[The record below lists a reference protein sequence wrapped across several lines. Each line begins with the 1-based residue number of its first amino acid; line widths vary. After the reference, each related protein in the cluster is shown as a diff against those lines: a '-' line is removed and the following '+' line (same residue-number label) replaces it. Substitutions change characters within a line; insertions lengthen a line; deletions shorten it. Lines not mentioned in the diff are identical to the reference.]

1 MARYPGTQ
9 FVLRDHSDASAAV
22 PIQQVS
28 NSAPVYMTT
37 FRAPKGPEDMLL
49 VDGQRFYNLYG
60 SQDKIKFN
68 TYKQPLLQA
77 SMDINEGARLI
88 SKRAVLDSAMLG
100 NATVGVVLSKQVD
113 VTFTKNADGY
123 INAATFGATKKYVLR
138 PVVVSIKDR
147 ANTPGDTTFVEGK
160 FMYKT
165 HKDTI
170 SSDIEMKETLAM
182 NTGLVGVYTN
192 GTSTENIP
200 LDNGTWDNDEYTAG
214 AILNGNS
221 NEVEFTTPSGT
232 GTVNADYSG
241 AETDEEKAQVQ
252 AEFLSTVYAAANGGE
267 YFFPLFSIFDN
278 GRGASLKNYAIVF
291 DINTSKSIGKAVYT
305 LKVAD
310 SATGRTLET
319 YAFTVNP
326 YSRNT
331 NTGYTFDIESAV
343 NLKSDQIKV
352 KYYYDS
358 YDKLMQIINDELS
371 ITNEYLFDDAD
382 CLFDHDL
389 SGNTLVDNRIARGA
403 TADLYSLANSSANN
417 LDIGDENLTYYY
429 YNYKTRSKQNIF
441 ENLRYGSDGVIDS
454 NVYTTTVT
462 VKANVGD
469 VPPVYD
475 TATTPQAITTL
486 AAGTTANVGFMV
498 AGETAETH
506 TKCTAAINLLKLI
519 PELGINFSG
528 ADFETGDD
536 HSSATKLKVATT
548 GGGYVYVSA
557 VVTKVQNG
565 TAASTYKY
573 DVTVTVQEYSW
584 DLSYQNQY
592 RKFFDGQF
600 DRDIFNLDV
609 WFPNCVFDANYD
621 KKVKLAIQ
629 KLAAYR
635 GDFFVYLDL
644 NTDVKAYEDV
654 ERLIN
659 VIDDDNEF
667 PPEEEATNYYVHDR
681 NCAVTSIYGDIRDP
695 YSNKQITVTATY
707 ALSRLMV
714 KHFINGVG
722 RPFAGQG
729 YGIIFTDFI
738 EGTVNYIPKI
748 YPSSAMTS
756 RSYIGDTYPSDD
768 ETIVNEKQQ
777 MTDLKV
783 NYGSYY
789 NGVFT
794 MDTEFTLNPKDS
806 DFSYINNIM
815 LVHQVMQAVR
825 KACPA
830 SRYKFI
836 DNNDLSTYQRSVEE
850 VLKVFRSK
858 FAALRFKYVQDEN
871 SVANKIYYAAIEVVF
886 RPFAQA
892 EIFTITALNYSTLS
906 SDVTTV

>member
-1 MARYPGTQ
+1 
-9 FVLRDHSDASAAV
+9 
-22 PIQQVS
+22 
-28 NSAPVYMTT
+28 
-37 FRAPKGPEDMLL
+37 
-49 VDGQRFYNLYG
+49 
-60 SQDKIKFN
+60 
-68 TYKQPLLQA
+68 
-77 SMDINEGARLI
+77 
-88 SKRAVLDSAMLG
+88 
-100 NATVGVVLSKQVD
+100 
-113 VTFTKNADGY
+113 
-123 INAATFGATKKYVLR
+123 
-138 PVVVSIKDR
+138 
-147 ANTPGDTTFVEGK
+147 
-160 FMYKT
+160 MYKT

-170 SSDIEMKETLAM
+170 SNEIEMKETLAM
-182 NTGLVGVYTN
+182 NTGLVGVYTS
-192 GTSTENIP
+192 GTTTENIP
-200 LDNGTWDNDEYTAG
+200 LDNGTWAEDVYTAG
-214 AILNGNS
+214 SILNGNS
-221 NEVEFTTPSGT
+221 NEVAFTAPT
-232 GTVNADYSG
+232 GTVTAPDYSE
-241 AETDEEKAQVQ
+241 ATTDEQKAKIQ
-252 AEFLSTVYAAANGGE
+252 AKFLSAVYAAANGGE

-291 DINTSKSIGKAVYT
+291 DVNTSKSIGKAVYT

-310 SATGRTLET
+310 SVTGRTLET

-331 NTGYTFDIESAV
+331 STGYTFDIESAV

-358 YDKLMQIINDELS
+358 YDKLMQTINDELS

-403 TADLYSLANSSANN
+403 TADLHSLANSSANN
-417 LDIGDENLTYYY
+417 LDSGDENITYYY

-441 ENLRYGSDGVIDS
+441 ENLRYGSDGVIDN
-454 NVYTTTVT
+454 NVFTTTVT
-462 VKANVGD
+462 TKANVGD
-469 VPPVYD
+469 VPQVYD
-475 TATTPQAITTL
+475 SSAQAITTL
-486 AAGTTANVGFMV
+486 AAGAKANLGFMV
-498 AGETAETH
+498 TGETATTH

-548 GGGYVYVSA
+548 GGGYFYVSA

-565 TAASTYKY
+565 TETDTFKY
-573 DVTVTVQEYSW
+573 DLTVTVQEYSW

-659 VIDDDNEF
+659 VVGDDNEF
-667 PPEEEATNYYVHDR
+667 PPEEEATNFYIHDR

>member
-1 MARYPGTQ
+1 MARYPGAQ
-9 FVLRDHSDASAAV
+9 FVLRDRSDASAAV
-22 PIQQVS
+22 PLQQVS
-28 NSAPVYMTT
+28 NSAPVFMTS

-49 VDGQRFYNLYG
+49 VEGQRFYNLYG
-60 SQDKIKFN
+60 SQDKMKFN
-68 TYKQPLLQA
+68 TYGQPLLQA

-88 SKRAVLDSAMLG
+88 AKRAVLDSAKLG

-113 VTFTKNADGY
+113 VTFTKNEDGY
-123 INAATFGATKKYVLR
+123 INAATFGTTTKYVLR
-138 PVVVSIKDR
+138 PVVVSIKDT
-147 ANTPGDTTFVEGK
+147 ANTPGDSSFVESK

-170 SSDIEMKETLAM
+170 SNEIEMKETLAM
-182 NTGLVGVYTN
+182 NTGLVGVYTS
-192 GTSTENIP
+192 GTTTENIP
-200 LDNGTWDNDEYTAG
+200 LDNGTWAEDVYTAG
-214 AILNGNS
+214 SILNGNS
-221 NEVEFTTPSGT
+221 NEVAFTGPTGTATTP
-232 GTVNADYSG
+232 DYST
-241 AETDEEKAQVQ
+241 ATTDEQKAKIQ
-252 AEFLSTVYAAANGGE
+252 AKFLSAVYAAANGGE

-291 DINTSKSIGKAVYT
+291 DVNTSKSIGKAVYT

-310 SATGRTLET
+310 SVTGRTLET

-331 NTGYTFDIESAV
+331 STGYTFDIESAV

-358 YDKLMQIINDELS
+358 YDKLMQTINDELS

-403 TADLYSLANSSANN
+403 TADLYSLANSSTNN
-417 LDIGDENLTYYY
+417 LDIGDDNLTYYY

-454 NVYTTTVT
+454 NVYATTVT
-462 VKANVGD
+462 TKVNVGD
-469 VPPVYD
+469 VPQVYD
-475 TATTPQAITTL
+475 SSANAITTL
-486 AAGTTANVGFMV
+486 AAGATANLGFMV
-498 AGETAETH
+498 TGETATTH

-536 HSSATKLKVATT
+536 HSSATKLKVSTT
-548 GGGYVYVSA
+548 GGGYFYVSA

-565 TAASTYKY
+565 TETDTFKY
-573 DVTVTVQEYSW
+573 DLTVTVQEYSW

-659 VIDDDNEF
+659 VVGDDNEF
-667 PPEEEATNYYVHDR
+667 PPDEEATNFYIHDR

-836 DNNDLSTYQRSVEE
+836 DNNDLSTYQRSVDE

>member
-9 FVLRDHSDASAAV
+9 FVLRDRSEASATV

-28 NSAPVYMTT
+28 NSAPVFMTT

-49 VDGQRFYNLYG
+49 VAGQRFYNLYG

-88 SKRAVLDSAMLG
+88 AKRAVLDSAKLA
-100 NATVGVVLSKQVD
+100 NATVGIMLSKQLD
-113 VTFTKNADGY
+113 VRFTKNEDGY
-123 INAATFGATKKYVLR
+123 IKDATFGDTKKYVLR
-138 PVVVSIKDR
+138 PVIVSIKD
-147 ANTPGDTTFVEGK
+147 NTNTSSNSAIVEGK
-160 FMYKT
+160 FMYNT
-165 HKDTI
+165 HKDKI
-170 SSDIEMKETLAM
+170 SYDIAMGESLKM

-192 GTSTENIP
+192 GTTTENIP
-200 LDNGTWDNDEYTAG
+200 LDNGTWTNNNYTAG
-214 AILNGNS
+214 VIANGNS
-221 NEVEFTTPSGT
+221 SEVVYTDPTGT
-232 GTVNADYSG
+232 GTVTADYSE
-241 AETDEEKAQVQ
+241 ATTDEQKTLVQ
-252 AEFLSTVYAAANGGE
+252 TKFLSTVYAAANGGE
-267 YFFPLFSIFDN
+267 YFFPLFTIFDN
-278 GRGASLKNYAIVF
+278 GRGVSLKNYAIVF
-291 DINTSKSIGKAVYT
+291 DVNTSKAINKAVYT
-305 LKVAD
+305 LKISD
-310 SATGRTLET
+310 SVTGRTLET

-358 YDKLMQIINDELS
+358 YDKLLQLINDELS
-371 ITNEYLFDDAD
+371 INNEYLFDDAD
-382 CLFDHDL
+382 CLFGYDL
-389 SGNTLVDNRIARGA
+389 SGTTLVDNRVTRGA
-403 TADLYSLANSSANN
+403 TSDLYCVSNSTANN
-417 LDIGDENLTYYY
+417 LDSGDANITYYY

-441 ENLRYGSDGVIDS
+441 ENLRYGDDGVID
-454 NVYTTTVT
+454 NTVYTTTIAT
-462 VKANVGD
+462 RAALGATAQ
-469 VPPVYD
+469 VYD
-475 TATTPQAITTL
+475 STGTAVTTI
-486 AAGTTANVGFMV
+486 AAGSKVNLGFMV
-498 AGETAETH
+498 TGETEATH
-506 TKCTAAINLLKLI
+506 DKCDAAINLLKLAG
-519 PELGINFSG
+519 LNINFSG
-528 ADFETGDD
+528 ADFVVDAQNPEE
-536 HSSATKLKVATT
+536 HSSATKLKVAST
-548 GGGYVYVSA
+548 GGGYYYISA
-557 VVTKVQNG
+557 ELTRAQAVDTL
-565 TAASTYKY
+565 YKY
-573 DVTVTVQEYSW
+573 DATITIQEYSW

-592 RKFFDGQF
+592 RKFFNGQF

-644 NTDVKAYEDV
+644 NSDVKTYDDV
-654 ERLIN
+654 NTLIN
-659 VIDDDNEF
+659 VVDDENEF
-667 PPEEEATNYYVHDR
+667 PPDEEATNYYIHDR

-707 ALSRLMV
+707 GLSRLMV
-714 KHFINGVG
+714 SHFINGVG

-729 YGIIFTDFI
+729 YNIVLPEFI
-738 EGTVNYIPKI
+738 EGTINYIPKI

-768 ETIVNEKQQ
+768 ETIINEKQK

-850 VLKVFRSK
+850 VLKVFRPK

-906 SDVTTV
+906 SNVTTV

>member
-9 FVLRDHSDASAAV
+9 FVLRDHSNATAAV

-49 VDGQRFYNLYG
+49 VAGQRFYNLYG

-88 SKRAVLDSAMLG
+88 SKRAVLDSAKLA
-100 NATVGVVLSKQVD
+100 NATVGVMLSKQVD
-113 VTFTKNADGY
+113 VTFTKNEDGY
-123 INAATFGATKKYVLR
+123 VSGATFGETQKYVLR
-138 PVVVSIKDR
+138 PVIVSVADR
-147 ANTPGDTTFVEGK
+147 ANTETVSNLEETK
-160 FMYKT
+160 YQYST
-165 HKDTI
+165 HRNSI
-170 SSDIEMKETLAM
+170 INDIEMIESLGIE
-182 NTGLVGVYTN
+182 TGLTGTYTN
-192 GTSTENIP
+192 GTVTETIP
-200 LDNGTWDNDEYTAG
+200 
-214 AILNGNS
+214 ILNG
-221 NEVEFTTPSGT
+221 EVVEDSVTHVREYVT
-232 GTVNADYSG
+232 GTVKNGNSSDVTYTDASRTAVTAPDYTG
-241 AETDEEKAQVQ
+241 AT
-252 AEFLSTVYAAANGGE
+252 TAAAKELVQKDFLTDVYDSAQGGE
-267 YFFPLFSIFDN
+267 YFFPLFTIFDN
-278 GRGASLKNYAIVF
+278 GRGVSLKNYAIVF
-291 DINTSKSIGKAVYT
+291 DVVTSKSINKAVYT

-319 YAFTVNP
+319 FAFTINP

-343 NLKSDQIKV
+343 NLKSDQIFV
-352 KYYYDS
+352 KYHYDS
-358 YDKLMQIINDELS
+358 YDKLLQVIADELG
-371 ITNEYLFDDAD
+371 IVNEYLFDDAD

-389 SGNTLVDNRIARGA
+389 SGNTLPSNRAMRG
-403 TADLYSLANSSANN
+403 TGNADLYSLADNSTNNIDAN
-417 LDIGDENLTYYY
+417 DASLTYYY
-429 YNYKTRSKQNIF
+429 YNYKVRSKQNIF
-441 ENLRYGSDGVIDS
+441 ENLLYGNDGEIDTS
-454 NVYTTTVT
+454 VYVVENVSKENIDNMTGVYDSSGTAITEVASPT
-462 VKANVGD
+462 VKALGFKFSGE
-469 VPPVYD
+469 
-475 TATTPQAITTL
+475 TATTHTKLDASIAL
-486 AAGTTANVGFMV
+486 LKAAGVTVNFGGIDFAKTDASTLWVNTSGGSYYILSANI
-498 AGETAETH
+498 
-506 TKCTAAINLLKLI
+506 TAASD
-519 PELGINFSG
+519 G
-528 ADFETGDD
+528 
-536 HSSATKLKVATT
+536 TT
-548 GGGYVYVSA
+548 
-557 VVTKVQNG
+557 T
-565 TAASTYKY
+565 STYKY
-573 DVTVTVQEYSW
+573 SVTVQIQEYSW
-584 DLSYQNQY
+584 ELSYQNQY
-592 RKFFDGQF
+592 RKFFNGNF

-635 GDFFVYLDL
+635 GDFLVYLDL
-644 NTDVKAYEDV
+644 NTDVKTFGDV
-654 ERLIN
+654 DRLIN
-659 VIDDDNEF
+659 TIDDDNEF
-667 PPEEEATNYYVHDR
+667 PVDENATNYYIHDR

-695 YSNKQITVTATY
+695 YTNKQITVTATY

-714 KHFINGVG
+714 RHFINGVG

-748 YPSSAMTS
+748 YPTDAMTS

-768 ETIVNEKQQ
+768 ETIRNEKQM

-789 NGVFT
+789 NGTFT
-794 MDTEFTLNPKDS
+794 MDTEFTLNPADS
-806 DFSYINNIM
+806 EFSYINNIM

-858 FAALRFKYVQDEN
+858 FASLKFKYVQDEN

>member
-28 NSAPVYMTT
+28 NSAPVFMTT
-37 FRAPKGPEDMLL
+37 FRAPKGSEDMLL
-49 VDGQRFYNLYG
+49 VEGQRFYNLYG

-88 SKRAVLDSAMLG
+88 SKRAVLDSAMLA
-100 NATVGVVLSKQVD
+100 NATIGVILSKQVD
-113 VTFTKNADGY
+113 VIFTKNTDGY
-123 INAATFGATKKYVLR
+123 IKDATFGGTAKYVLR
-138 PVVVSIKDR
+138 PVVVSVKDR
-147 ANTPGDTTFVEGK
+147 ANTIGDSSIVESK
-160 FMYKT
+160 FMYKI

-170 SSDIEMKETLAM
+170 TGDIEMNEALAM
-182 NTGLVGVYTN
+182 NTGLVGVYTD
-192 GTSTENIP
+192 GTTTENIP
-200 LDNGTWDNDEYTAG
+200 LDNGKYTNHVHTAG
-214 AILNGNS
+214 SILNGNS
-221 NEVEFTTPSGT
+221 NGVTFTSPSGT
-232 GTVNADYSG
+232 GTTVVANYDDAS
-241 AETDEEKAQVQ
+241 TDAEKAQVQ
-252 AEFLSTVYAAANGGE
+252 AEFLASTYESANGGE

-278 GRGASLKNYAIVF
+278 GRGTSLKNYAIVF
-291 DINTSKSIGKAVYT
+291 DANTSKSIGKAVYT
-305 LKVAD
+305 LKIAD
-310 SATGRTLET
+310 SVTGRTLES
-319 YAFTVNP
+319 YAFTINP

-358 YDKLMQIINDELS
+358 YDKLMQTINDELS

-389 SGNTLVDNRIARGA
+389 SGNTLVDNRVARGA
-403 TADLYSLANSSANN
+403 TADLYCLANSSTNN
-417 LDIGDENLTYYY
+417 LDSGNENITYYY

-441 ENLRYGSDGVIDS
+441 ENLRYGSDGEIDTT
-454 NVYTTTVT
+454 VYTTTIT
-462 VKANVGD
+462 TKANVGD
-469 VPPVYD
+469 TAQVYD
-475 TATTPQAITTL
+475 SSAQAITTL
-486 AAGTTANVGFMV
+486 AAGTTANLGFMV
-498 AGETAETH
+498 TGESAGTH

-528 ADFETGDD
+528 ADFKTGDN

-548 GGGYVYVSA
+548 GGGYYYISA
-557 VVTKVQNG
+557 VITKVQAG
-565 TAASTYKY
+565 TETNTYKY
-573 DVTVTVQEYSW
+573 DLTVTVQEYSW

-644 NTDVKAYEDV
+644 NTDVKAFVDV
-654 ERLIN
+654 ENQIN
-659 VIDDDNEF
+659 VADSDNEF
-667 PPEEEATNYYVHDR
+667 PPNEKATNFYIHDR

-695 YSNKQITVTATY
+695 YSNKQITVTAPY
-707 ALSRLMV
+707 SLSKLMV
-714 KHFINGVG
+714 KHYINGVG

-729 YGIIFTDFI
+729 YGIVLSDFI
-738 EGTVNYIPKI
+738 EGTINYIPKI

-768 ETIVNEKQQ
+768 ETIINEKQQ

-794 MDTEFTLNPKDS
+794 MDTEFTLNPKES

-858 FAALRFKYVQDEN
+858 FAALRFKYVQDDN

>member
-9 FVLRDHSDASAAV
+9 FVLRDRSEASATV

-28 NSAPVYMTT
+28 NSAPVFMTT

-49 VDGQRFYNLYG
+49 VEGQRFYNLYG

-88 SKRAVLDSAMLG
+88 AKRAVLDSAKLG

-113 VTFTKNADGY
+113 VTFTKNDNGY
-123 INAATFGATKKYVLR
+123 IKDATFGATVKYVLR
-138 PVVVSIKDR
+138 PVVVSIKDN
-147 ANTPGDTTFVEGK
+147 ANTPGDSSFVESK

-170 SSDIEMKETLAM
+170 SNEIEMKETLAM
-182 NTGLVGVYTN
+182 STGLVGIYTS
-192 GTSTENIP
+192 GTTTENIP
-200 LDNGTWDNDEYTAG
+200 LDNGTWDDDEYTAG
-214 AILNGNS
+214 SILNGNS
-221 NEVEFTTPSGT
+221 NEVEFTAPSGT

-241 AETDEEKAQVQ
+241 AVTDADKAQVQ
-252 AEFLSTVYAAANGGE
+252 SEFLSTVYASANGGE

-291 DINTSKSIGKAVYT
+291 DVNTSKSIGKAVYT

-310 SATGRTLET
+310 SVTGRTLET

-331 NTGYTFDIESAV
+331 STGYTFDIESAV

-358 YDKLMQIINDELS
+358 YDKLMQTINDELS

-417 LDIGDENLTYYY
+417 LDSGDNNLTYYY

-454 NVYTTTVT
+454 SVYTTTIT
-462 VKANVGD
+462 TKANVGD
-469 VPPVYD
+469 VPQVYD
-475 TATTPQAITTL
+475 SSANAITTL
-486 AAGTTANVGFMV
+486 AAGATANLGFMV
-498 AGETAETH
+498 TGETATTH
-506 TKCTAAINLLKLI
+506 TNCTAAINLLKLI

-528 ADFETGDD
+528 ADFEIGDD

-548 GGGYVYVSA
+548 GGGYFYVSA

-565 TAASTYKY
+565 AETDTYKY
-573 DVTVTVQEYSW
+573 DLTVTVQEYSW

-659 VIDDDNEF
+659 VVGDDNEF
-667 PPEEEATNYYVHDR
+667 PPDEEATNFYIHDR
-681 NCAVTSIYGDIRDP
+681 NCSVTSIYGDIRDP

>member
-1 MARYPGTQ
+1 
-9 FVLRDHSDASAAV
+9 
-22 PIQQVS
+22 
-28 NSAPVYMTT
+28 
-37 FRAPKGPEDMLL
+37 MLL
-49 VDGQRFYNLYG
+49 VEGQRFYNLYG
-60 SQDKIKFN
+60 SQDKMKFN
-68 TYKQPLLQA
+68 TYGQPLLQA

-88 SKRAVLDSAMLG
+88 AKRAVLDSAKLG

-113 VTFTKNADGY
+113 VTFTKNEDGY
-123 INAATFGATKKYVLR
+123 INAATFGTTDKYVLR
-138 PVVVSIKDR
+138 PVVVSIKDT
-147 ANTPGDTTFVEGK
+147 ANTPGVASFVESK

-170 SSDIEMKETLAM
+170 SNDIEMKETLAM
-182 NTGLVGVYTN
+182 NTGLVGIYTS
-192 GTSTENIP
+192 GTTTENIP
-200 LDNGTWDNDEYTAG
+200 LDNGTWELNSETGDYDYVAG
-214 AILNGNS
+214 TIKNGNS
-221 NEVEFTTPSGT
+221 TEVTFDGAGTPIAPPDYSAATTP
-232 GTVNADYSG
+232 
-241 AETDEEKAQVQ
+241 EEKAKIQ
-252 AEFLSTVYAAANGGE
+252 ARFLSDVYPRANGGE

-291 DINTSKSIGKAVYT
+291 DVNTSKSIGKAVYT
-305 LKVAD
+305 LKIAD
-310 SATGRTLET
+310 SVTGRTLET
-319 YAFTVNP
+319 YAFTINP

-331 NTGYTFDIESAV
+331 STGYTFDIESAV

-358 YDKLMQIINDELS
+358 YDKLMQTINDELS

-403 TADLYSLANSSANN
+403 TADLYSLANSSTNN
-417 LDIGDENLTYYY
+417 LDSGDANIAYYY

-462 VKANVGD
+462 TKVNVGD
-469 VPPVYD
+469 VPQVYD
-475 TATTPQAITTL
+475 GSGNPITTL
-486 AAGTTANVGFMV
+486 AAGATANLGFLRPG
-498 AGETAETH
+498 ATSPYPE
-506 TKCTAAINLLKLI
+506 CTASINLLKLI
-519 PELGINFSG
+519 PELGINFG
-528 ADFETGDD
+528 NTDFEYGDD
-536 HSSATKLKVATT
+536 HSSEIKLKVATT
-548 GGGYVYVSA
+548 GGGYFYISA
-557 VVTKVQNG
+557 VITKVQNG
-565 TAASTYKY
+565 VETGTYKY
-573 DVTVTVQEYSW
+573 DLTVTVQEYSW

-659 VIDDDNEF
+659 VVGDDNEF
-667 PPEEEATNYYVHDR
+667 PPDEEATNFYIHDR

-729 YGIIFTDFI
+729 YLYRLHRG
-738 EGTVNYIPKI
+738 YCKLH
-748 YPSSAMTS
+748 S
-756 RSYIGDTYPSDD
+756 
-768 ETIVNEKQQ
+768 
-777 MTDLKV
+777 
-783 NYGSYY
+783 
-789 NGVFT
+789 
-794 MDTEFTLNPKDS
+794 
-806 DFSYINNIM
+806 
-815 LVHQVMQAVR
+815 
-825 KACPA
+825 
-830 SRYKFI
+830 
-836 DNNDLSTYQRSVEE
+836 
-850 VLKVFRSK
+850 
-858 FAALRFKYVQDEN
+858 
-871 SVANKIYYAAIEVVF
+871 
-886 RPFAQA
+886 
-892 EIFTITALNYSTLS
+892 
-906 SDVTTV
+906 

>member
-28 NSAPVYMTT
+28 NSAPVYMTS

-49 VDGQRFYNLYG
+49 VEGQRFYNLYG

-123 INAATFGATKKYVLR
+123 INAATFGTTKKYVLR

-147 ANTPGDTTFVEGK
+147 ANTPGDSSFVEGK
-160 FMYKT
+160 FMYKI
-165 HKDTI
+165 HKETI

-182 NTGLVGVYTN
+182 NTGLVGVYTS

-200 LDNGTWDNDEYTAG
+200 LDNGTWAGDVYTAG
-214 AILNGNS
+214 SILNGNS
-221 NEVEFTTPSGT
+221 NEVDFTDPSGSVEAPDYT
-232 GTVNADYSG
+232 SAD
-241 AETDEEKAQVQ
+241 TDEKKAKVQ
-252 AEFLSTVYAAANGGE
+252 AKFLSAVYAAANGGE

-310 SATGRTLET
+310 SVTGRTLET
-319 YAFTVNP
+319 YAFTINP

-417 LDIGDENLTYYY
+417 LDSGDINLTYYY

-441 ENLRYGSDGVIDS
+441 ENLRYGSDGIIDS

-462 VKANVGD
+462 TKANVGD
-469 VPPVYD
+469 VPQVYD
-475 TATTPQAITTL
+475 SSGNAITTL
-486 AAGTTANVGFMV
+486 AAGATANLGFMV
-498 AGETAETH
+498 ENETATTH

-536 HSSATKLKVATT
+536 HSSNIKLKVATT

-557 VVTKVQNG
+557 VVTKVQEGATNN
-565 TAASTYKY
+565 TYKY
-573 DVTVTVQEYSW
+573 DLTVTVQEYSW

-644 NTDVKAYEDV
+644 NTDVKAYDDV

-659 VIDDDNEF
+659 VVDDDNEF
-667 PPEEEATNYYVHDR
+667 PPNEEATNYYVHDR

-815 LVHQVMQAVR
+815 LVHQVMQAIR

>member
-9 FVLRDHSDASAAV
+9 FVLRDRSDASAAV
-22 PIQQVS
+22 PLQQVS
-28 NSAPVYMTT
+28 NSAPVYMTS

-49 VDGQRFYNLYG
+49 VEGQRFYNLYG

-113 VTFTKNADGY
+113 VKFTKNDDGY
-123 INAATFGATKKYVLR
+123 IKDATFETTVKYVLR
-138 PVVVSIKDR
+138 PVVVSIKDN
-147 ANTPGDTTFVEGK
+147 ANTPGDSSFVESK

-170 SSDIEMKETLAM
+170 SNEIEMKETLTM
-182 NTGLVGVYTN
+182 NTGLVGIFTN
-192 GTSTENIP
+192 GTTTEYIP
-200 LDNGTWDNDEYTAG
+200 LDNGTWGNNDEYTAG
-214 AILNGNS
+214 SILNGNS
-221 NEVEFTTPSGT
+221 NEVEFTAPSGT

-241 AETDEEKAQVQ
+241 AETDADKAQVQ
-252 AEFLSTVYAAANGGE
+252 SEFLSTVYASANGGE

-291 DINTSKSIGKAVYT
+291 DVNTSKSIGKAVYT

-310 SATGRTLET
+310 SVTGRTLET

-417 LDIGDENLTYYY
+417 LDSGDENLTYYY

-441 ENLRYGSDGVIDS
+441 ENLRYGSDGVID
-454 NVYTTTVT
+454 NTVYTTTVT
-462 VKANVGD
+462 TKANVGD
-469 VPPVYD
+469 VPQVYD
-475 TATTPQAITTL
+475 SSAQAITTL
-486 AAGTTANVGFMV
+486 AAGATANLGFMV
-498 AGETAETH
+498 TGETADTH

-536 HSSATKLKVATT
+536 HSSATKLKVAAT
-548 GGGYVYVSA
+548 GGGYYYVSA

-565 TAASTYKY
+565 VETGTYKY

-659 VIDDDNEF
+659 VVDDDNEF
-667 PPEEEATNYYVHDR
+667 PPDEEATNFYIHDR

-789 NGVFT
+789 NGIFT

-815 LVHQVMQAVR
+815 LVHQVMQAIR

>member
-9 FVLRDHSDASAAV
+9 FVLRDRSEASATV

-28 NSAPVYMTT
+28 NSAPVFMTT

-49 VDGQRFYNLYG
+49 VEGQRFYNLYG

-88 SKRAVLDSAMLG
+88 AKRAVLDSAKLG

-113 VTFTKNADGY
+113 VTFTKNDNGY
-123 INAATFGATKKYVLR
+123 IKDATFGATVKYVLR
-138 PVVVSIKDR
+138 PVVVSIKDN
-147 ANTPGDTTFVEGK
+147 ANTPGDSSFVESK

-170 SSDIEMKETLAM
+170 SNEIEMKETLAM
-182 NTGLVGVYTN
+182 STGLVGIYTS
-192 GTSTENIP
+192 GTTTENIP
-200 LDNGTWDNDEYTAG
+200 LDNGTWDDDEYTAG
-214 AILNGNS
+214 SILNGNS
-221 NEVEFTTPSGT
+221 NEVEFTAPSGT

-241 AETDEEKAQVQ
+241 AVTDADKAQVQ
-252 AEFLSTVYAAANGGE
+252 SEFLSTVYASANGGE

-291 DINTSKSIGKAVYT
+291 DVNTSKSIGKAVYT

-310 SATGRTLET
+310 SVTGRTLET

-331 NTGYTFDIESAV
+331 STGYTFDIESAV

-358 YDKLMQIINDELS
+358 YDKLMQTINDELS

-417 LDIGDENLTYYY
+417 LDSGDNNLTYYY

-454 NVYTTTVT
+454 SVYTTTIT
-462 VKANVGD
+462 TKANVGD
-469 VPPVYD
+469 VPQVYD
-475 TATTPQAITTL
+475 SSANAITTL
-486 AAGTTANVGFMV
+486 AAGATANLGFMV
-498 AGETAETH
+498 TGETATTH
-506 TKCTAAINLLKLI
+506 TNCTAAINLLKLI

-528 ADFETGDD
+528 ADFEIGDD

-548 GGGYVYVSA
+548 GGGYFYVSA

-565 TAASTYKY
+565 AETDTYKY
-573 DVTVTVQEYSW
+573 DLTVTVQEYSW

-659 VIDDDNEF
+659 VVGDDNEF
-667 PPEEEATNYYVHDR
+667 PPDEEATNFYIHDR
-681 NCAVTSIYGDIRDP
+681 NCSVTSIYGDIRDP

-794 MDTEFTLNPKDS
+794 MDTEFTLNSKDS

>member
-28 NSAPVYMTT
+28 NSAPVYMTS

-49 VDGQRFYNLYG
+49 VEGQRFYNLYG

-113 VTFTKNADGY
+113 VTFTKNANGY
-123 INAATFGATKKYVLR
+123 IKDATFGATAKYVLR
-138 PVVVSIKDR
+138 PVVVSIKDN
-147 ANTPGDTTFVEGK
+147 ANTPGDSSFVENK

-170 SSDIEMKETLAM
+170 SNEIEMKETLTM
-182 NTGLVGVYTN
+182 NTGLVGIFTN
-192 GTSTENIP
+192 GTTTENIP
-200 LDNGTWDNDEYTAG
+200 LDNGTWDDDEYTAG
-214 AILNGNS
+214 SILNGNS
-221 NEVEFTTPSGT
+221 NEVEFTAPSGT

-241 AETDEEKAQVQ
+241 AETDAEKAQVQ

-358 YDKLMQIINDELS
+358 YDKLMQTINDELS

-403 TADLYSLANSSANN
+403 TADLYSLADSSANN
-417 LDIGDENLTYYY
+417 LDSGNENLTYYY

-462 VKANVGD
+462 TKANVGD
-469 VPPVYD
+469 VPQVYD
-475 TATTPQAITTL
+475 SSAQAITTL
-486 AAGTTANVGFMV
+486 AAGATANLGFMV
-498 AGETAETH
+498 TGETAETH

-548 GGGYVYVSA
+548 GGGYYYVSA
-557 VVTKVQNG
+557 VVTKVQAG
-565 TAASTYKY
+565 TEANTYKY
-573 DVTVTVQEYSW
+573 DVIVTVQEYSW

-667 PPEEEATNYYVHDR
+667 PPDEEATNFYIHDR

-794 MDTEFTLNPKDS
+794 IDTEFTLNPKDS

-815 LVHQVMQAVR
+815 LVHQVMQAIR

>member
-113 VTFTKNADGY
+113 VTFTKNEDGY
-123 INAATFGATKKYVLR
+123 IDAATFGTTAKYVLR
-138 PVVVSIKDR
+138 PVVVSIKDN
-147 ANTPGDTTFVEGK
+147 ANTPGDSSFVESK

-170 SSDIEMKETLAM
+170 SSEIEMKETLAM
-182 NTGLVGVYTN
+182 NTGLVGVYTS

-200 LDNGTWDNDEYTAG
+200 LDNGTWTGDVYAAG
-214 AILNGNS
+214 SILNGNS
-221 NEVEFTTPSGT
+221 NEVEFTAPGGSAEDPDYTS
-232 GTVNADYSG
+232 AD
-241 AETDEEKAQVQ
+241 TDEKKAKVQ
-252 AEFLSTVYAAANGGE
+252 AKFLSTVYAAANGGE

-310 SATGRTLET
+310 SVTGRTLET

-352 KYYYDS
+352 KYYYDA

-417 LDIGDENLTYYY
+417 LDSGDNNITYYY

-441 ENLRYGSDGVIDS
+441 ENLRYGSDGVIDN

-475 TATTPQAITTL
+475 TATSPQAITTL

-548 GGGYVYVSA
+548 GGGYIYVSA

-565 TAASTYKY
+565 VETGTYKY

-659 VIDDDNEF
+659 VVDDDNEF
-667 PPEEEATNYYVHDR
+667 PPDEEATNFYIHDR

-789 NGVFT
+789 NGIFT

-815 LVHQVMQAVR
+815 LVHQVMQAIR